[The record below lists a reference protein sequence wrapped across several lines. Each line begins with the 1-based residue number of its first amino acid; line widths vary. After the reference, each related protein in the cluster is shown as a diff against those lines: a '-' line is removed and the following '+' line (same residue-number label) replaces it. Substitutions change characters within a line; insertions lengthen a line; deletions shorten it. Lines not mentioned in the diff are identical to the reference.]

1 MEGATKDVKTMLGD
15 PRKAILVLSMPIA
28 VAFLVQYSNNLVD
41 SLWVTGLGAEAMAAL
56 GLVNPVYS
64 VIISVG
70 NGMAVGVSAAMA
82 RNIGMGRKGRAEAIA
97 SQTIILIVLLA
108 LIMTPILILT
118 AEPVLMI
125 IGAADTIDAS
135 MAYAI
140 PLYLSSFIIMM
151 SSAMSGMLR
160 GEGAVRKSMYIQVMA
175 AAVNI
180 VLDPILIYWAGMG
193 VAGAAWATVIACAA
207 SILLGLLWYSRK
219 TLFITLRRSDLRVDL
234 EAIREIMVV
243 GFPQTLELM
252 LMSLFN
258 IVYNLCIIFVSS
270 SAVMAIYT
278 VVWRIVYL
286 VIIPAEA
293 VGGAMVS
300 ACSAEFG
307 MKRYDMIKK
316 AFRFSTKFSLITTIV
331 LSVLVILLADPLA
344 SLFTYAPDM
353 QALHG
358 EMVRF
363 TRIMFLCVPLLA
375 MVFVGSSLLQAVSR
389 SGISM
394 WSSLIRNIALSAAF
408 IAVTFTVGT
417 LSGLWWAISI
427 VEMLG
432 GILMWYLAE
441 YALKSLGKM
450 GPKVASKA
458 DRE

>member
-15 PRKAILVLSMPIA
+15 PRKAILVLSIPIA

-234 EAIREIMVV
+234 GAIREIMVV

-293 VGGAMVS
+293 VEGAMVS

-316 AFRFSTKFSLITTIV
+316 AFRFSTKFSLITTIL

-458 DRE
+458 DRV

>member
-15 PRKAILVLSMPIA
+15 PRKAILVLSIPIA

-219 TLFITLRRSDLRVDL
+219 TLFITLRRS
-234 EAIREIMVV
+234 
-243 GFPQTLELM
+243 
-252 LMSLFN
+252 
-258 IVYNLCIIFVSS
+258 
-270 SAVMAIYT
+270 
-278 VVWRIVYL
+278 
-286 VIIPAEA
+286 
-293 VGGAMVS
+293 
-300 ACSAEFG
+300 
-307 MKRYDMIKK
+307 
-316 AFRFSTKFSLITTIV
+316 
-331 LSVLVILLADPLA
+331 
-344 SLFTYAPDM
+344 
-353 QALHG
+353 
-358 EMVRF
+358 
-363 TRIMFLCVPLLA
+363 
-375 MVFVGSSLLQAVSR
+375 
-389 SGISM
+389 
-394 WSSLIRNIALSAAF
+394 
-408 IAVTFTVGT
+408 
-417 LSGLWWAISI
+417 
-427 VEMLG
+427 
-432 GILMWYLAE
+432 
-441 YALKSLGKM
+441 
-450 GPKVASKA
+450 
-458 DRE
+458 

>member
-15 PRKAILVLSMPIA
+15 PRKAILVLSIPIA

>member
-15 PRKAILVLSMPIA
+15 PRKAILVLSIPIA

-234 EAIREIMVV
+234 GAIREIMVV

>member
-15 PRKAILVLSMPIA
+15 PRKAILVLSIPIA

-193 VAGAAWATVIACAA
+193 VAGAAWATVIACVA

-234 EAIREIMVV
+234 GAIREIMVV

-316 AFRFSTKFSLITTIV
+316 AFRFSTKFSLITTIL

-458 DRE
+458 DRV

>member
-15 PRKAILVLSMPIA
+15 PRKAILVLSIPIA

-234 EAIREIMVV
+234 GAIREIMVV

-316 AFRFSTKFSLITTIV
+316 AFRFSTKFSLITTIL

-458 DRE
+458 DRV

>member
-1 MEGATKDVKTMLGD
+1 
-15 PRKAILVLSMPIA
+15 
-28 VAFLVQYSNNLVD
+28 
-41 SLWVTGLGAEAMAAL
+41 
-56 GLVNPVYS
+56 
-64 VIISVG
+64 
-70 NGMAVGVSAAMA
+70 
-82 RNIGMGRKGRAEAIA
+82 
-97 SQTIILIVLLA
+97 
-108 LIMTPILILT
+108 
-118 AEPVLMI
+118 
-125 IGAADTIDAS
+125 
-135 MAYAI
+135 
-140 PLYLSSFIIMM
+140 
-151 SSAMSGMLR
+151 
-160 GEGAVRKSMYIQVMA
+160 
-175 AAVNI
+175 
-180 VLDPILIYWAGMG
+180 
-193 VAGAAWATVIACAA
+193 
-207 SILLGLLWYSRK
+207 
-219 TLFITLRRSDLRVDL
+219 RVDL
-234 EAIREIMVV
+234 GAIREIMVV
-243 GFPQTLELM
+243 GFPQTLDHI

-458 DRE
+458 DRV

>member
-15 PRKAILVLSMPIA
+15 SRKAILVLSIPIA

-234 EAIREIMVV
+234 GAIREIMVV

-458 DRE
+458 DRV

>member
-15 PRKAILVLSMPIA
+15 PRKAILVLSIPIA

-234 EAIREIMVV
+234 GAIREIMVV

-458 DRE
+458 DRV